1 MKRTA
6 ISPRSAATMLGVLC
20 CLGAYQADQLLR
32 TAAATSMTV
41 SGGTPAARPAQLDSL
56 QQLYPLLA
64 TPQIQQQAQADGT
77 GDTPPV
83 PQTLDQLF
91 GRAARAAKPDGKL
104 KAQEPVD
111 YFAALNQSK
120 AKNVRL
126 DGLAPGVGA
135 VINGIFIAVG
145 DPIPSLEYPA
155 DAEQKKMVVPR
166 LTTVAPAGITI
177 REPNGSRSIVVTIA
191 Q

>member
-1 MKRTA
+1 
-6 ISPRSAATMLGVLC
+6 
-20 CLGAYQADQLLR
+20 
-32 TAAATSMTV
+32 
-41 SGGTPAARPAQLDSL
+41 
-56 QQLYPLLA
+56 
-64 TPQIQQQAQADGT
+64 
-77 GDTPPV
+77 
-83 PQTLDQLF
+83 
-91 GRAARAAKPDGKL
+91 
-104 KAQEPVD
+104 
-111 YFAALNQSK
+111 
-120 AKNVRL
+120 
-126 DGLAPGVGA
+126 

>member
-1 MKRTA
+1 MKKTA
-6 ISPRSAATMLGVLC
+6 ISPQNAVALLGVLG
-20 CLGAYQADQLLR
+20 CLVAYQANQLLR
-32 TAAATSMTV
+32 TTVVAHMTV
-41 SGGTPAARPAQLDSL
+41 TGGTPPARPAQLDSL
-56 QQLYPLLA
+56 KQLYPLLA
-64 TPQIQQQAQADGT
+64 TPQTQDQSQGKGAA
-77 GDTPPV
+77 DTPPV

-91 GRAARAAKPDGKL
+91 GRAARAAKVDGKA

-135 VINGIFIAVG
+135 VINGMFIAVG